1 MVWYGTVYGTVYGA
15 GMQWATVSMY
25 FHMAS
30 GSVASHMQRQVV
42 GAAEAARAQLAA
54 ERLDA
59 RVLPVVAGQLIGARE
74 SPDAALPGAYVRLLT
89 CEWEEHKRR
98 D

>member
-1 MVWYGTVYGTVYGA
+1 
-15 GMQWATVSMY
+15 
-25 FHMAS
+25 
-30 GSVASHMQRQVV
+30 MQRQVV

-59 RVLPVVAGQLIGARE
+59 RVLPVVAGQLIGTRE

-89 CEWEEHKRR
+89 CE
-98 D
+98 